1 MVLFVSFFDMTL
13 TLTKFLAVATVSLLT
28 AVTPT
33 DAWTLDRRTAIQTG
47 GAGLA
52 TLIGGPAASFAGGP
66 TSAFSVPK
74 NLPVLVLGANGG
86 TGRECVRA
94 LLEQGRTCI
103 ATTRSGDV
111 ALEPTAAL
119 LTTSVDVTSY
129 ESLMTAMARQP
140 LGAVIFAAS
149 ASTKGGDAFAVD
161 RDGVIAAARACVAN
175 NVPRFVI
182 VSSGTVTRPDA
193 AVYQLLN
200 LVGHGIMEAK
210 IQGEAAVR
218 DLYADPDVIGQKMG
232 YTVVRPGGLTTGE
245 SLGAASLELNQGDSK
260 SGRLSR
266 ADVAAICVQ
275 CLDSS
280 DTFDV
285 TFECYE
291 ALTAKPVESVG
302 LSNLLKSKNPTVL
315 VSGKE
320 RRGETWRNL
329 FAGLERDPGHVA

>member
-1 MVLFVSFFDMTL
+1 MMTVSFLALATFSL
-13 TLTKFLAVATVSLLT
+13 LAVTS
-28 AVTPT
+28 T
-33 DAWTLDRRTAIQTG
+33 DAWTLDRRAAIKTG

-52 TLIGGPAASFAGGP
+52 TLIGGPAASSLAADSS
-66 TSAFSVPK
+66 SAFSVPK

-86 TGRECVRA
+86 TGRECVKA

-103 ATTRSGDV
+103 ATTRSGEV
-111 ALEPTAAL
+111 AWESTAGLAMT
-119 LTTSVDVTSY
+119 TTSVDVTSY
-129 ESLMTAMARQP
+129 ESLMTAMSKQS

-161 RDGVIAAARACVAN
+161 RDGVILAARACLAN

-182 VSSGTVTRPDA
+182 VSSGTVSRPDA
-193 AVYQLLN
+193 AVYKLLN
-200 LVGHGIMEAK
+200 LVGNGIMEAK
-210 IQGEAAVR
+210 IQGEDAVR
-218 DLYADPDVIGQKMG
+218 DLYANPDVIGKKLG
-232 YTVVRPGGLTTGE
+232 YTVVRPGGLTSGE
-245 SLGAASLELNQGDSK
+245 SLGAAFLEFNQGDNK

-302 LSNLLKSKNPTVL
+302 LSNLLKSKNPTVF

-320 RRGETWRNL
+320 RRGDTWSNL
-329 FAGLERDPGHVA
+329 FAGLERDPNHFA